1 MVNRSRTPEEGG
13 KTVDDYGALL
23 EASFLEIRR
32 VLRPGSRASVV
43 FHNYDDRIWAAMLA
57 AAERAGLRQA
67 AVSLLDKG
75 QRSMK
80 GYRGRAGL
88 ELVPFYDLVITFA
101 QTSARA
107 PELNGVGD
115 AALDA
120 IRDHLAE
127 ADRLQEPLGS
137 PIRSLEYLYSVAI
150 GNVIRQGGVPLGLSF
165 RSFEE
170 IASDHF
176 ARAGNQFAPRLA
188 CAQVGFPGGIPMT
201 APQHDRLVSAL
212 VNAGWAISERTPL
225 FTSPNPTLLHIRRG
239 RRSLQL
245 LVYAW
250 KITSEGKGRSRTDLR
265 VQVTRNHDGALLT
278 RPRLSHMRDRVLGG
292 RRSIRRVR
300 PVGEAARGPLL
311 PPCTFRGRFSGRP
324 RRRGHLVVL
333 LPSTDR
339 SCVSVRMPFSAF
351 LDWAINLRQRRV
363 LKLSIP
369 EEHFV
374 REGDSARI
382 WCERVSRPWAD
393 WLRAGD
399 HIVAV
404 RSGAAGD
411 LIDDSVW
418 TIDGI
423 EFVEGG
429 APRAQG
435 RFDFDCRRHGV
446 IRDADW
452 VKALPA

>member
-1 MVNRSRTPEEGG
+1 MGTRGSKANPRSLCGSRRPPTSTGSQAPSVDYVFTDPPFGSNIFYGDCNLVWEAWLGDVTDVRDEIVVNRSRTPEEGG

-43 FHNYDDRIWAAMLA
+43 FHNSDDRIWAAMLA

-101 QTSARA
+101 RTSARA

-176 ARAGNQFAPRLA
+176 ARAGNQFALTQP
-188 CAQVGFPGGIPMT
+188 V
-201 APQHDRLVSAL
+201 
-212 VNAGWAISERTPL
+212 
-225 FTSPNPTLLHIRRG
+225 RR
-239 RRSLQL
+239 
-245 LVYAW
+245 
-250 KITSEGKGRSRTDLR
+250 
-265 VQVTRNHDGALLT
+265 
-278 RPRLSHMRDRVLGG
+278 
-292 RRSIRRVR
+292 
-300 PVGEAARGPLL
+300 
-311 PPCTFRGRFSGRP
+311 
-324 RRRGHLVVL
+324 
-333 LPSTDR
+333 
-339 SCVSVRMPFSAF
+339 
-351 LDWAINLRQRRV
+351 
-363 LKLSIP
+363 
-369 EEHFV
+369 
-374 REGDSARI
+374 
-382 WCERVSRPWAD
+382 
-393 WLRAGD
+393 
-399 HIVAV
+399 
-404 RSGAAGD
+404 
-411 LIDDSVW
+411 
-418 TIDGI
+418 
-423 EFVEGG
+423 
-429 APRAQG
+429 
-435 RFDFDCRRHGV
+435 
-446 IRDADW
+446 
-452 VKALPA
+452 